1 MQGNSENRD
10 ACGILALLQE
20 KFGLTNNSQEWSA
33 IQNALAASS
42 QGLNGEVIDPTQAL
56 CSARIQAAKAFL
68 TDSGVA
74 TPAVPSQRGEKV
86 RALIEAIEAA
96 SARRTRSNS
105 GQRAVKAQLGE
116 EHAASAPAPEGAKN
130 RAAQAEGQRAGPLLL
145 YTIGCG
151 RLC

>member
-1 MQGNSENRD
+1 MQGNSGSRD
-10 ACGILALLQE
+10 ARGILALLHE

-74 TPAVPSQRGEKV
+74 TPAVPSSRGEKV

-116 EHAASAPAPEGAKN
+116 GHAASAPAPEGADMWNKIH
-130 RAAQAEGQRAGPLLL
+130 RSR
-145 YTIGCG
+145 G
-151 RLC
+151 RGLPT